1 MKFVYYCDFRFHEKK
16 ILNNI
21 FLIIVWFLF
30 FAGCDTSALTKARE
44 ERLPA
49 AVWTLFH
56 PADGDKIRDFLN
68 KGQVSEKRPLN
79 YDPVTMDN
87 NAKALNEVQLKK
99 LKDEYDVKPY
109 VIAQFPGEA
118 LFIPAGSLR
127 QVSLLCIF
135 LWIRFYFHGIF
146 FFRKF

>member
-1 MKFVYYCDFRFHEKK
+1 M
-16 ILNNI
+16 
-21 FLIIVWFLF
+21 FLF

-127 QVSLLCIF
+127 QVSLLYFFYGFVIIF
-135 LWIRFYFHGIF
+135 TKFHQ
-146 FFRKF
+146 KKLVK